1 MRVLVVEVDDQSH
14 GNLVVFHMVKE
25 TATTGAF
32 QQRPA
37 ATVNH
42 FTLLVLFGRDLPN
55 LFEAYAIVLWCFT
68 VIQVE
73 FFYQLLAQMATAAFG
88 KHCIFGV

>member
-1 MRVLVVEVDDQSH
+1 MISH
-14 GNLVVFHMVKE
+14 GNLVVFHMVEE
-25 TATTGAF
+25 TTTAGAF

-42 FTLLVLFGRDLPN
+42 FTLLVLLGRDLPN
-55 LFEAYAIVLWCFT
+55 LFEAYAVVLWCLA

-73 FFYQLLAQMATAAFG
+73 FFYQLLAQMAAAAFG
-88 KHCIFGV
+88 KHSIFGV